1 MMWLRK
7 RMRFGGWLALSALA
21 IQLALSFG
29 HIHSEDFGP
38 ANGIQIALDADQ
50 AGEVPA
56 NSDHKGIAHSY
67 CDICATISLLATLVV
82 PTPPV
87 LAHIVAQDIAPL
99 VAAHRERRIG
109 PVTRLFQARA
119 PPSV

>member
-1 MMWLRK
+1 
-7 RMRFGGWLALSALA
+7 MRFGGWLALSALA